1 MTVNNSSDNLL
12 EVRDL
17 SISIREGDASYTAV
31 DGISYEV
38 KKGEILGMVGE
49 SGCGK
54 TVTNLAVMG
63 LLPAVLS
70 VSEGSI
76 LYDGKELTGIS
87 DAERRSLNGNEIS
100 MIYQEPLTSLNPLAR
115 IGDQVRESLEI
126 HHPELTKEEKEK
138 RVLQALSEVG
148 LPNPEELIRMYPH
161 QLSGGMRQ
169 RVCIAMATICRP
181 RLMIADEP
189 TTALDVTVQARVLR
203 LLRHI
208 NRKYG
213 MSMIF
218 ISHDLAVIRQIC
230 DRVIVMY
237 AGKIVEE
244 GPVEDILQN
253 PAHEYTK
260 GLMRSIPQFDSK
272 GTDLPAI
279 PGHVPSTE
287 EYRDPCPFAPRCRLA
302 QDICRKTAPPEIL
315 LSKEHSFYCHMSS
328 KRQEHS
334 ILWISEIKKRSFWKS
349 PTSTI
354 ITMTMASEFSESAGR
369 SRCCM
374 TSPSRFIRTSSS
386 VWWESR
392 AVGNQRLEMPS

>member
-17 SISIREGDASYTAV
+17 SISIWEGDASYTAV

-70 VSEGSI
+70 VSGGSI

-115 IGDQVRESLEI
+115 IGDQVKESLEI

-148 LPNPEELIRMYPH
+148 LSNPEELIRMYPH

-244 GPVEDILQN
+244 GPVEDILQH

-272 GTDLPAI
+272 GADLPAI

-328 KRQEHS
+328 K
-334 ILWISEIKKRSFWKS
+334 K
-349 PTSTI
+349 TG
-354 ITMTMASEFSESAGR
+354 A
-369 SRCCM
+369 
-374 TSPSRFIRTSSS
+374 
-386 VWWESR
+386 
-392 AVGNQRLEMPS
+392 

>member
-12 EVRDL
+12 KVRDL

-63 LLPAVLS
+63 LLPVVLS
-70 VSEGSI
+70 VSGGSI

-100 MIYQEPLTSLNPLAR
+100 MIYQEPLTSLNPLVR

-148 LPNPEELIRMYPH
+148 LSNPEELIRMYPH

-189 TTALDVTVQARVLR
+189 TTALDVTVQEQIIR
-203 LLRHI
+203 LL
-208 NRKYG
+208 K
-213 MSMIF
+213 
-218 ISHDLAVIRQIC
+218 
-230 DRVIVMY
+230 
-237 AGKIVEE
+237 E
-244 GPVEDILQN
+244 
-253 PAHEYTK
+253 
-260 GLMRSIPQFDSK
+260 
-272 GTDLPAI
+272 
-279 PGHVPSTE
+279 
-287 EYRDPCPFAPRCRLA
+287 
-302 QDICRKTAPPEIL
+302 L
-315 LSKEHSFYCHMSS
+315 LCSS
-328 KRQEHS
+328 
-334 ILWISEIKKRSFWKS
+334 
-349 PTSTI
+349 P
-354 ITMTMASEFSESAGR
+354 
-369 SRCCM
+369 
-374 TSPSRFIRTSSS
+374 
-386 VWWESR
+386 
-392 AVGNQRLEMPS
+392 

>member
-70 VSEGSI
+70 VSGGSI
-76 LYDGKELTGIS
+76 LYDGKELAGIS

-126 HHPELTKEEKEK
+126 HHPELTKEEKGK

-148 LPNPEELIRMYPH
+148 LSNPEELLRMYPH

-272 GTDLPAI
+272 GADLPAI
-279 PGHVPSTE
+279 S
-287 EYRDPCPFAPRCRLA
+287 
-302 QDICRKTAPPEIL
+302 
-315 LSKEHSFYCHMSS
+315 
-328 KRQEHS
+328 
-334 ILWISEIKKRSFWKS
+334 
-349 PTSTI
+349 
-354 ITMTMASEFSESAGR
+354 
-369 SRCCM
+369 
-374 TSPSRFIRTSSS
+374 
-386 VWWESR
+386 
-392 AVGNQRLEMPS
+392 

>member
-63 LLPAVLS
+63 LLTAVLS
-70 VSEGSI
+70 VSGGSI

-230 DRVIVMY
+230 DRVIRYMLFKV
-237 AGKIVEE
+237 
-244 GPVEDILQN
+244 
-253 PAHEYTK
+253 
-260 GLMRSIPQFDSK
+260 
-272 GTDLPAI
+272 
-279 PGHVPSTE
+279 
-287 EYRDPCPFAPRCRLA
+287 
-302 QDICRKTAPPEIL
+302 
-315 LSKEHSFYCHMSS
+315 
-328 KRQEHS
+328 
-334 ILWISEIKKRSFWKS
+334 IKKQ
-349 PTSTI
+349 T
-354 ITMTMASEFSESAGR
+354 
-369 SRCCM
+369 
-374 TSPSRFIRTSSS
+374 
-386 VWWESR
+386 
-392 AVGNQRLEMPS
+392 

>member
-70 VSEGSI
+70 VSGGSI

-148 LPNPEELIRMYPH
+148 LSNPEELIRMYPH

-244 GPVEDILQN
+244 GPVEDILQH

-260 GLMRSIPQFDSK
+260 GLLRSIPN
-272 GTDLPAI
+272 
-279 PGHVPSTE
+279 VNN
-287 EYRDPCPFAPRCRLA
+287 
-302 QDICRKTAPPEIL
+302 
-315 LSKEHSFYCHMSS
+315 SKE
-328 KRQEHS
+328 RL
-334 ILWISEIKKRSFWKS
+334 IPISGTPINLLNMPKGCAFC
-349 PTSTI
+349 
-354 ITMTMASEFSESAGR
+354 
-369 SRCCM
+369 SRCDKAMKIC
-374 TSPSRFIRTSSS
+374 
-386 VWWESR
+386 
-392 AVGNQRLEMPS
+392 LEQKPEELSMSDTHKASCWMNVKEMLEKQAGGAQA

>member
-17 SISIREGDASYTAV
+17 SISIWEGDASYTAV

-70 VSEGSI
+70 VSGGSI

-148 LPNPEELIRMYPH
+148 LSNPEELIRMYPH
-161 QLSGGMRQ
+161 QLSG
-169 RVCIAMATICRP
+169 
-181 RLMIADEP
+181 
-189 TTALDVTVQARVLR
+189 
-203 LLRHI
+203 
-208 NRKYG
+208 
-213 MSMIF
+213 
-218 ISHDLAVIRQIC
+218 
-230 DRVIVMY
+230 
-237 AGKIVEE
+237 
-244 GPVEDILQN
+244 
-253 PAHEYTK
+253 
-260 GLMRSIPQFDSK
+260 
-272 GTDLPAI
+272 
-279 PGHVPSTE
+279 
-287 EYRDPCPFAPRCRLA
+287 
-302 QDICRKTAPPEIL
+302 
-315 LSKEHSFYCHMSS
+315 
-328 KRQEHS
+328 
-334 ILWISEIKKRSFWKS
+334 
-349 PTSTI
+349 
-354 ITMTMASEFSESAGR
+354 
-369 SRCCM
+369 
-374 TSPSRFIRTSSS
+374 
-386 VWWESR
+386 
-392 AVGNQRLEMPS
+392 